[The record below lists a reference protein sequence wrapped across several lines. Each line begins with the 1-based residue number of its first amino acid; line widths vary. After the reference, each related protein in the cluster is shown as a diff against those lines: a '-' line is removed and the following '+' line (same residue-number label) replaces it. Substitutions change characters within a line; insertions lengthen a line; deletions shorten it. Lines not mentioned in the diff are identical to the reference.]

1 MAMDIRQHVEDRR
14 RGLTPLQMDGLSN
27 DVLAIHNYLR
37 SWKAHELGLREA
49 SLIRASTAPASPRT
63 KESCHAENP
72 IREIVEAHLSA
83 DADCPQPSINESS
96 KGSGHLWNAGGE
108 CKNRFR

>member
-27 DVLAIHNYLR
+27 AVLAIHNYLR

-63 KESCHAENP
+63 KESRHAENP
-72 IREIVEAHLSA
+72 IREIVEGHLSA
-83 DADCPQPSINESS
+83 DADCPQPSINESL
-96 KGSGHLWNAGGE
+96 KVVAAYGMPDGE
-108 CKNRFR
+108 CNNGFR